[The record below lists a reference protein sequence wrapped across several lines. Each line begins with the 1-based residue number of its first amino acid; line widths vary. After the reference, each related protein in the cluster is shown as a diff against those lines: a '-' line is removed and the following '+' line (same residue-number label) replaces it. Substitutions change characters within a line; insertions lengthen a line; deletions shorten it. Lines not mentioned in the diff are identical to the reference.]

1 MADDTASEA
10 AAANDVNEEAA
21 DRAAEAPRRR
31 GRSGRGV
38 AYLALLL
45 ALAGGAVAGY
55 QYWLGM
61 TRDERMAA
69 LADELVEVGRA
80 ARRADASARQTAQ
93 LRTELARVRQEQ
105 ERQEQAIEETR
116 GSLAEAVTAAREQQP
131 PGPLQWRIAELE
143 HLLRGANQRLV
154 LEGDVPGAR
163 RLLESA
169 DEVLAALDDFA
180 LHEVRALV
188 AEDMAALAAYRG
200 ADLQGVF
207 LRLEA
212 LRDGLRDLP
221 LRLPEFTRSNQ
232 ASGQQAASETPAD
245 ENAEQSFFGAV
256 LARLKGLVRVRR
268 HDGAA
273 LRPLLPPEQ
282 AEYLE
287 QHLLLALDR
296 AQLAVLRRHQA
307 VFDASLATADEWLAD
322 YLDTEHDAVRRLR
335 AEFAELRQ
343 VDLAGAPPDL
353 SRPLA
358 RLRQLRRNAAP
369 LPRSAAERDGSA
381 VGSTPQ

>member
-1 MADDTASEA
+1 MAEDTASEA

-45 ALAGGAVAGY
+45 ALAGGAVASY

-105 ERQEQAIEETR
+105 ERQELAIEETR
-116 GSLAEAVTAAREQQP
+116 GSLAETVTAARERQP

-154 LEGDVPGAR
+154 LERDVPGAR

-221 LRLPEFTRSNQ
+221 LRLPEFTRANQ
-232 ASGQQAASETPAD
+232 ASSQPVASD
-245 ENAEQSFFGAV
+245 ENTKQSLFGAV

-369 LPRSAAERDGSA
+369 LPRSAAERAESA

>member
-1 MADDTASEA
+1 MGDTASEA
-10 AAANDVNEEAA
+10 AAANDVNAEAA

-55 QYWLGM
+55 QYWLGL
-61 TRDERMAA
+61 TRAERMAA
-69 LADELVEVGRA
+69 LADELAEVGRA
-80 ARRADASARQTAQ
+80 ARRADASARQAAQ

-131 PGPLQWRIAELE
+131 PRPLQWRIAELE

-154 LEGDVPGAR
+154 LERDVPGAR

-169 DEVLAALDDFA
+169 DEALAALDDFA

-221 LRLPEFTRSNQ
+221 LRLPEFTRANQ
-232 ASGQQAASETPAD
+232 ASSQPVASD
-245 ENAEQSFFGAV
+245 ENAEQSLFGAA

-282 AEYLE
+282 AQYLE

-296 AQLAVLRRHQA
+296 AQLAALRRHQA

-343 VDLAGAPPDL
+343 VNLAGAPPDL

-369 LPRSAAERDGSA
+369 LPRAAAERDGSA
-381 VGSTPQ
+381 LGSTPQ